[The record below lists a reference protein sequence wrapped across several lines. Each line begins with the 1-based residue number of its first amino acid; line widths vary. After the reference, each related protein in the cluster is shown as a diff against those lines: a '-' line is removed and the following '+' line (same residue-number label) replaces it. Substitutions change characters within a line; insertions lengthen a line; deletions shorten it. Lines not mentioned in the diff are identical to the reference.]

1 MLQCC
6 AIHVLFIRRPF
17 SIYRE
22 VVLDPVLSDA
32 TPRRGELPL
41 AQLTWQRLMAEVQ
54 EICFSYICCSM
65 VLVPDCFTLL
75 DYEWIA
81 S

>member
-32 TPRRGELPL
+32 VHRRGEPPL
-41 AQLTWQRLMAEVQ
+41 AQLTWQQLMERFVSLTYTLALSQ
-54 EICFSYICCSM
+54 I
-65 VLVPDCFTLL
+65 VLPNTIQRSC
-75 DYEWIA
+75 
-81 S
+81 